1 MSSSRPVKTSRKYYQ
16 IQKLRGPQLNEKT
29 WTTPQIRKMTTIF
42 EVVRKTII
50 IKIFKNFS
58 KRKKV
63 RRALGLTDFAP
74 TIFKVSATDIWF
86 FGIWCETLVEVTVQ
100 NFRLLFLTETDLK
113 SFSRNYDN
121 ARQWNKQTVVEHYR
135 SVFHNNYETM

>member
-1 MSSSRPVKTSRKYYQ
+1 
-16 IQKLRGPQLNEKT
+16 
-29 WTTPQIRKMTTIF
+29 MTAIF

-50 IKIFKNFS
+50 NKFLKDFT

-74 TIFKVSATDIWF
+74 KIFKSSATDIF
-86 FGIWCETLVEVTVQ
+86 FYGIWCESLVEVTVQ

-113 SFSRNYDN
+113 TFPGITTTSDN
-121 ARQWNKQTVVEHYR
+121 EINKLSLSIIAQC
-135 SVFHNNYETM
+135 FIITMKLYKKFIKI